1 MIPSIDEKEEQE
13 IYKVISD
20 ALLTLCE
27 QKPNDPVDF
36 LSRKMLEL
44 IGDDP
49 SNAVRAKDL
58 DVDENELNKVN
69 ENIIISAEKVA
80 IAGLNKKFDEYY
92 RIVEQISTNTYLI
105 EEINN
110 DTVAKAVRIINKK
123 DKNVFLS
130 DKKVK
135 MLCELDHP
143 NIIKIINIM
152 EDEDYIY
159 VVHDYCPGKDILSF
173 LVDNKEKV
181 TDELIRQIINQILT
195 GLAYLHANNVIHKN
209 INPDKILVYS
219 ANLKEPE
226 LHIKISDFISNA
238 EYYTKG
244 QMNYKP
250 YGNKITNPLFI
261 APEFLEEKYDNK
273 VDIWSTGM
281 IAYILLVGKPPFKGK
296 EHEILYQIAHKTVK
310 IPEGLSNTKRFF
322 LEKMLSISPKDRLEA
337 SELLNDE
344 YFTMPI
350 EEVTKQSISAS
361 MLMTLSDKE
370 NQKKPEGNNFV
381 LTNVMNNMATF
392 TIGQNFRRSVLSFVV
407 SKKLYEENNTKLR
420 KAFESMDNDHNGS
433 IECRE
438 LFLHYR
444 KLFPG
449 TTREQWENIKKFVE
463 ASDINKDGKISYG
476 EFLTV
481 MTLSTNDLS
490 RKTLENVFNHFDV
503 DHTGYIDALDLK
515 ELFEDTNLSD
525 KEIHDM
531 LDEIDKNEDRK
542 ISFEEFFTLMTSKM
556 G

>member
-1 MIPSIDEKEEQE
+1 M
-13 IYKVISD
+13 
-20 ALLTLCE
+20 LTLCE

-370 NQKKPEGNNFV
+370 NQKKPEGNNFE

>member
-370 NQKKPEGNNFV
+370 NQKKPEGNNFE

-481 MTLSTNDLS
+481 MTLSTNELS

>member
-370 NQKKPEGNNFV
+370 NQKKPEGNNFE

-438 LFLHYR
+438 LFLQYR

-481 MTLSTNDLS
+481 MTLSTNELS

>member
-105 EEINN
+105 EETNN
-110 DTVAKAVRIINKK
+110 DTVSKAVRIINKK

-143 NIIKIINIM
+143 NIIKIIDIM

-173 LVDNKEKV
+173 LVENKEKV

-310 IPEGLSNTKRFF
+310 IPEGLSITKRFF

-361 MLMTLSDKE
+361 MLMTLSEKE
-370 NQKKPEGNNFV
+370 NQKKPEGNNFE
-381 LTNVMNNMATF
+381 LTNVMNNMASF

-438 LFLHYR
+438 LFLQYR

-490 RKTLENVFNHFDV
+490 RKTLENVFNHFDI

-525 KEIHDM
+525 KAIHDM

>member
-110 DTVAKAVRIINKK
+110 DTVAKAVCIINKK

-370 NQKKPEGNNFV
+370 NQKKPEGNNFE

>member
-105 EEINN
+105 EETNN
-110 DTVAKAVRIINKK
+110 DTVSKAVRIINKK

-143 NIIKIINIM
+143 NIIKIIDIM

-173 LVDNKEKV
+173 LVENKEKV

-226 LHIKISDFISNA
+226 LHIKISDFSSNA

-310 IPEGLSNTKRFF
+310 IPEGLSDTKRFF

-361 MLMTLSDKE
+361 MLMTLSEKE
-370 NQKKPEGNNFV
+370 NQKKPEGNNFE
-381 LTNVMNNMATF
+381 LTNVMNNMASF

-438 LFLHYR
+438 LFLQYR

-490 RKTLENVFNHFDV
+490 RKTLENVFNHFDI

>member
-370 NQKKPEGNNFV
+370 NQKKPEGNNFE

>member
-105 EEINN
+105 EETNN
-110 DTVAKAVRIINKK
+110 DTLAKAVRIINKK

-143 NIIKIINIM
+143 NIIKIIDIM

-173 LVDNKEKV
+173 LVENKEKV

-310 IPEGLSNTKRFF
+310 IPEGLSITKRFF

-361 MLMTLSDKE
+361 MLMTLSEKE
-370 NQKKPEGNNFV
+370 NQKKPEGNNFE
-381 LTNVMNNMATF
+381 LTNVMNNMASF

-438 LFLHYR
+438 LFLQYR

-490 RKTLENVFNHFDV
+490 RKTLENVFNHFDI

>member
-58 DVDENELNKVN
+58 EVDEHELNKVN

-370 NQKKPEGNNFV
+370 NQKKPEGNNFE

-438 LFLHYR
+438 LFLQYR

-481 MTLSTNDLS
+481 MTLSTNELS

>member
-105 EEINN
+105 EEVNN

-370 NQKKPEGNNFV
+370 NQKKPEGNNFE

-407 SKKLYEENNTKLR
+407 SKKVYEENNTKLR

>member
-370 NQKKPEGNNFV
+370 NQKKPEGNNFE

-438 LFLHYR
+438 LFLQYR

>member
-281 IAYILLVGKPPFKGK
+281 IAYILLIGKPPFKGK

-370 NQKKPEGNNFV
+370 NQKKPEGNNFE

>member
-110 DTVAKAVRIINKK
+110 DTVAKGVRIINKK

-370 NQKKPEGNNFV
+370 NQKKPEGNNFE

-438 LFLHYR
+438 LFLQYR

>member
-370 NQKKPEGNNFV
+370 NQKKPEGNNFE

-481 MTLSTNDLS
+481 MTLSANDLS

>member
-13 IYKVISD
+13 VYKVISD

-370 NQKKPEGNNFV
+370 NQKKPEGNNFE

>member
-370 NQKKPEGNNFV
+370 NQKKPEGNNFE

-449 TTREQWENIKKFVE
+449 ATREQWENIKKFVE

-481 MTLSTNDLS
+481 MTLSTNELS

>member
-49 SNAVRAKDL
+49 TNAVRAKDV
-58 DVDENELNKVN
+58 DVDESELNKVN

-80 IAGLNKKFDEYY
+80 ISGLNQKFDEHY
-92 RIVEQISTNTYLI
+92 RIIEQISTNTYLV
-105 EEINN
+105 EEIKN
-110 DTVAKAVRIINKK
+110 DTVLKAVRIINKK

-130 DKKVK
+130 DKKIK

-173 LVDNKEKV
+173 LVENKEKV

-209 INPDKILVYS
+209 LNPDKILVYS

-244 QMNYKP
+244 QMTYKP
-250 YGNKITNPLFI
+250 FGNKITNPLYI

-273 VDIWSTGM
+273 VDIWSVGM
-281 IAYILLVGKPPFKGK
+281 ISYILLVGNPPFKGK
-296 EHEILYQIAHKTVK
+296 EHEVLYQIAHKTVK

-322 LEKMLSISPKDRLEA
+322 LEKMFSTSPKDRVEA
-337 SELLNDE
+337 SDLLNDE

-350 EEVTKQSISAS
+350 EEITKQSISGS
-361 MLMTLSDKE
+361 MLMTLSEKE
-370 NQKKPEGNNFV
+370 GKQKPEGNTFE
-381 LTNVMNNMATF
+381 LANVMNNMAAF

-438 LFLHYR
+438 LFLQYR

-481 MTLSTNDLS
+481 MTLSTNELS
-490 RKTLENVFNHFDV
+490 RKTLENVFNHFDL

-542 ISFEEFFTLMTSKM
+542 ISFEEFFNLMTSKM

>member
-370 NQKKPEGNNFV
+370 NQKKPEGNNFE

-438 LFLHYR
+438 LLLHYR

>member
-195 GLAYLHANNVIHKN
+195 GLAYLHAYNVIHKN

-370 NQKKPEGNNFV
+370 NQKKPEGNNFE

-481 MTLSTNDLS
+481 MTLSTNALS

>member
-1 MIPSIDEKEEQE
+1 MIHSIDEKEEQE

-370 NQKKPEGNNFV
+370 NQKKPEGNNFE

-481 MTLSTNDLS
+481 MTLSANDLS

>member
-370 NQKKPEGNNFV
+370 NQKKPEGNNFE

-438 LFLHYR
+438 LFLHYS

-449 TTREQWENIKKFVE
+449 ATREQWENIKKFVE

-481 MTLSTNDLS
+481 MTLSTNELS

>member
-370 NQKKPEGNNFV
+370 NQKKPEGNNFE

-481 MTLSTNDLS
+481 MTLSRNDLS

>member
-105 EEINN
+105 EETNN
-110 DTVAKAVRIINKK
+110 DTLAKAVRIINKK

-143 NIIKIINIM
+143 NIIKIIDIM

-173 LVDNKEKV
+173 LVENKEKV

-310 IPEGLSNTKRFF
+310 IPEGLSITKRFF

-361 MLMTLSDKE
+361 MLMTLSEKE
-370 NQKKPEGNNFV
+370 NQKKPEGNNFE
-381 LTNVMNNMATF
+381 LTNVMNNMASF

-438 LFLHYR
+438 LFLQYR

-463 ASDINKDGKISYG
+463 ASDINKDGKLSYG

-490 RKTLENVFNHFDV
+490 RKTLENVFNHFDI

>member
-105 EEINN
+105 EETNN
-110 DTVAKAVRIINKK
+110 DTLAKAVRIINKK

-143 NIIKIINIM
+143 NIIKIIDIM

-173 LVDNKEKV
+173 LVENKEKV

-281 IAYILLVGKPPFKGK
+281 IAYILLIGKPPFKGK

-361 MLMTLSDKE
+361 MLMTLSEKE
-370 NQKKPEGNNFV
+370 NQKKPEGNNFE
-381 LTNVMNNMATF
+381 LTNVMNNMASF

-438 LFLHYR
+438 LFLQYR

-490 RKTLENVFNHFDV
+490 RKTLENVFNHFDI